1 MRLAQL
7 ARKLGV
13 QPEEIVVFLAE
24 NGHEFENE
32 VNGKLSLEQQC
43 LAEAYFAMK
52 GEEQLMMEAAET
64 IEAKPQKAEIPEP
77 ETTNEER
84 ETEESTDA
92 AHEVPFGPPAHTTSQ
107 VSDSEEEKAPL
118 SPPKKIDLEPTPW
131 VNVYKALDQDK
142 SYANAELIKTETPQ
156 LKGLKVVGKI
166 ELPEPKKPKAKPES
180 GDTKEKADDEQKSN
194 RNQKNKG
201 WKSRK
206 AKQRLNPIEY
216 ERRKAE
222 KEARR
227 KKAEAAKKLKQ
238 KKKEHYLT
246 NVKPKAPSAK
256 PKDEAYEEEEIAP
269 VPIVGM
275 SGTKAGVPTG
285 SKTKKGLGKFWAWLK
300 GEYDKT
306 EY

>member
-13 QPEEIVVFLAE
+13 QPEEIVMFLAE

-52 GEEQLMMEAAET
+52 AEEQLMMEAAAPET
-64 IEAKPQKAEIPEP
+64 IEAFPQEAEATKEDLG
-77 ETTNEER
+77 TKD
-84 ETEESTDA
+84 STDA
-92 AHEVPFGPPAHTTSQ
+92 EHEVPFDPPAHTTSQ
-107 VSDSEEEKAPL
+107 ISDSEEQTAPL
-118 SPPKKIDLEPTPW
+118 SPPKKIDLEPKTK
-131 VNVYKALDQDK
+131 VNVYKALDQDE
-142 SYANAELIKTETPQ
+142 SYANAEWIKTETPQ
-156 LKGLKVVGKI
+156 LEGLKVVGKI

-180 GDTKEKADDEQKSN
+180 GDTKEKAADEQKSN

-201 WKSRK
+201 WKGRK

-227 KKAEAAKKLKQ
+227 KKAEASKKLKQ
-238 KKKEHYLT
+238 KKKEHYQA
-246 NVKPKAPSAK
+246 NVKPKASSK
-256 PKDEAYEEEEIAP
+256 SKDEAYEEEEIAP
-269 VPIVGM
+269 LPIVGM
-275 SGTKAGVPTG
+275 SRIKPVAEVKP
-285 SKTKKGLGKFWAWLK
+285 KKGIGKFWAWLN
-300 GEYDKT
+300 GEYDKP
-306 EY
+306 EG